1 MKAKVKETGEI
12 IEVMPLYSVT
22 YSRLDC
28 NGKIIEEY
36 DEDELDFD
44 FNKDPLDNK
53 IIYKFNGEYKLAKY
67 HPKKDGYYMTIR
79 CGLSGIYTC
88 LNEWKDDKWQLEVT
102 DDSNTIAYSK
112 ERISKEIVNKWI
124 KKKLEKYHNESK

>member
-12 IEVMPLYSVT
+12 INVQCLYPVT

-36 DEDELDFD
+36 DEDELEFQKEKATKIVKKHIFD
-44 FNKDPLDNK
+44 FND
-53 IIYKFNGEYKLAKY
+53 EWKLAKY
-67 HPKKDGYYMTIR
+67 SPTLEGYYMTIR

-88 LNEWKDDKWQLEVT
+88 LDEWKDSRWQVGVL
-102 DDSNTIAYSK
+102 DDSDVIAYTK
-112 ERISKEIVNKWI
+112 EQVTKEAVKEWCDNLM
-124 KKKLEKYHNESK
+124 KKYRK